1 MRDYACYQSFS
12 VLKNILYKQ
21 VIPLSDGICLVG
33 SKMHVYGLQRELAYN
48 EKEILIYIG
57 TLHKDLLLATN
68 KCLRIYDIRTG
79 HLKSV
84 VKAVFG
90 DS

>member
-1 MRDYACYQSFS
+1 MAS
-12 VLKNILYKQ
+12 VWWAAKCMCTQPK
-21 VIPLSDGICLVG
+21 
-33 SKMHVYGLQRELAYN
+33 RELAYN

-57 TLHKDLLLATN
+57 TLHKDLLLATD
-68 KCLRIYDIRTG
+68 KCLAYSSLRTG